1 MASTTLKQLINKTGK
16 YFSGAVG
23 LLTIDGYLKN
33 LRENKLLEKYNNELA
48 RMLEDKISN
57 MMETKI
63 SQEETKSKIVDAL
76 VSRKESLDV
85 VREDITSI
93 MEINENLINTVED
106 DTRNNMIS
114 MLS

>member
-1 MASTTLKQLINKTGK
+1 
-16 YFSGAVG
+16 
-23 LLTIDGYLKN
+23 
-33 LRENKLLEKYNNELA
+33 
-48 RMLEDKISN
+48 MLEDKISN